1 MRGATMRDGL
11 CDGEIHKGRRRPPS
25 ILIVGEKEFCDA
37 CNEARLNILE
47 REAIMRIWGAT

>member
-1 MRGATMRDGL
+1 MIDGL

-25 ILIVGEKEFCDA
+25 IIIVGEKEYCDA

-47 REAIMRIWGAT
+47 REAIIRLRGWA